1 MDTIVAHTHPFVI
14 GVDTH
19 ARTHTYAVLTAAGQ
33 HLGTETFPN
42 TPAGRSRVIAWSG
55 RRSGGDLDVLW
66 VIEGAGSYGAQLA
79 GDVARTVYRVV
90 EAARM
95 GRTGRRGT
103 GKFDPLDSRRIAAT
117 VLPLPIDQ
125 LRTPRQDDGIRA
137 ATQILLTARDELAGE
152 HTRAATR
159 ILLTAR
165 DELAGERT
173 RAVNA
178 LTALLRITDLGI
190 DARRPLGARK
200 ITEAARW
207 RTREE
212 PLAASTARTEA
223 IRLAKRILELDDALS
238 QNMTCISDLV
248 ESSPAAELLKKTGI
262 GPVTAARTF
271 VAWSHP
277 GRVRSE
283 AAFAAIAGVNP
294 ILASSANTTR
304 HRLNRGGD
312 RQLNLALNVIA
323 MVRMVHDPGT
333 HAYVERRRTEGKTD
347 REIRRILKRYLAR
360 SIYRHLNATPT
371 TKLGVD
377 EI

>member
-1 MDTIVAHTHPFVI
+1 
-14 GVDTH
+14 
-19 ARTHTYAVLTAAGQ
+19 
-33 HLGTETFPN
+33 
-42 TPAGRSRVIAWSG
+42 
-55 RRSGGDLDVLW
+55 

-79 GDVARTVYRVV
+79 RNVADTGYRVV

-95 GRTGRRGT
+95 GRSGRHGI
-103 GKFDPLDSRRIAAT
+103 GKSDPLDARRIAAAMLA
-117 VLPLPIDQ
+117 LPTEQ
-125 LRTPRQDDGIRA
+125 LRNPRQDEGVRA
-137 ATQILLTARDELAGE
+137 ATQ
-152 HTRAATR
+152 

-200 ITEAARW
+200 IAETARW

-212 PLAASTARTEA
+212 PLAAATARSEA
-223 IRLAKRILELDDALS
+223 IRLARRVLELDTELD
-238 QNMTCISDLV
+238 QNMVRISELV
-248 ESSPAAELLKKTGI
+248 KASPAAELLERTGI
-262 GPVTAARTF
+262 GPVTAARTL

-277 GRVRSE
+277 GRITSE

-294 ILASSANTTR
+294 IPASSGNTTR

-312 RQLNLALNVIA
+312 RQLNRALNVIA

-333 HAYVERRRTEGKTD
+333 RAYAERRRGEGKTD

-360 SIYRHLNATPT
+360 SIYRHLNTAST